1 MKPDTVIDIVCCAV
15 GALIFYEL
23 WSHGILTAGLIWKIL
38 RAEI

>member
-1 MKPDTVIDIVCCAV
+1 MKVDPLQFLICCI

-23 WSHGILTAGLIWKIL
+23 WSHDILSAGSILKIL